1 METGLGVLR
10 LSPNEFWF
18 MTLGEFVAALDGWN
32 AAQGGKKAAKA
43 PPMTRDRLDYLM
55 EKYPD

>member
-10 LSPNEFWF
+10 LAPRDFWS
-18 MTLGEFVAALDGWN
+18 MTLGEFLCALDGWN
-32 AAQGGKKAAKA
+32 AAHGGKKAAKS
-43 PPMTRDRLDYLM
+43 PPMTLDRLDYLM